1 MLACFSSFY
10 PDKRAQHAQ
19 TWAQLH
25 RTHSA
30 YLSLHTWG
38 QSKAQVS
45 TLQIAKQTS
54 IGLGEKHHGRWQC
67 PCFTLMVTSI
77 HVVCLVL
84 FCISITLGRGKK
96 QAKYQSII
104 TDTSALSQLAA
115 TDSRRSPTRRSIISA
130 LELSSESCT
139 LCPSRR
145 LS

>member
-84 FCISITLGRGKK
+84 LCISIILGRGKK

-104 TDTSALSQLAA
+104 TSAPSQVAA
-115 TDSRRSPTRRSIISA
+115 AASRGSPTRRSVISA

-139 LCPSRR
+139 LCPSQRH
-145 LS
+145 S